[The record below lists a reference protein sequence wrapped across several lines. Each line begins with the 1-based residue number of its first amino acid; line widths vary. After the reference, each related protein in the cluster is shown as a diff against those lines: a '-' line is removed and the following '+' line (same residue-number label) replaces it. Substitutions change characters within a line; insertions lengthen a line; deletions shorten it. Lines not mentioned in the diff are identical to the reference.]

1 MLCAGSSTALNF
13 QVLTAVLPPQAG
25 NGDSLASVEFPA
37 NRPLGSFLERG
48 SGPLQQPRDTLGGQ
62 GKKQPVE
69 LPSAVSCNS

>member
-37 NRPLGSFLERG
+37 NRPARIF
-48 SGPLQQPRDTLGGQ
+48 P
-62 GKKQPVE
+62 
-69 LPSAVSCNS
+69 